1 MNIKDAKSAISD
13 LINAHI
19 VKPNENIYVKGL
31 HGAELMG
38 GFDVVET
45 DNFTGVF
52 VLDGKGKPAV
62 SAKVVEELRAK
73 LGKCETLLS
82 AAHDVMD
89 DVHLYDTELYE
100 EITQYFYGGGSD
112 E

>member
-1 MNIKDAKSAISD
+1 MNIKDAKSAIGD

-31 HGAELMG
+31 HGADLIS

-45 DNFTGVF
+45 ENFAGVF
-52 VLDGKGKPAV
+52 VLDGNGKPAV

-89 DVHLYDTELYE
+89 DVHLYDTELYK
-100 EITQYFYGGGSD
+100 EITQYFYGGDD